1 MPTIKL
7 FTTMLL
13 GFMAGSLLAQSHT
26 TQTLHKK
33 YDDAFYLYFY
43 ENTLR
48 MINQDDNPEFTSLI
62 DNIEKMKF
70 LRLDEKDGF
79 SLSEYPGLL
88 DGYKDESFEELMT
101 MRQDGSNINVLIKEK
116 DKVTL
121 GLVMLIRDENSLSI
135 LDIKGSV
142 PLNQLVSLYDKVKNI
157 N

>member
-1 MPTIKL
+1 MLKIFITLL
-7 FTTMLL
+7 F
-13 GFMAGSLLAQSHT
+13 GCMAGSLLAQSNT

-48 MINQDDNPEFTSLI
+48 MINQDDNPEFASLI

-70 LRLDEKDGF
+70 LKLDENDGF
-79 SLSEYPGLL
+79 SVTEYPELL
-88 DGYKDESFEELMT
+88 DGYKEEAFEELMT
-101 MRQDGSNINVLIKEK
+101 MRQNGSNINVLIKEK

-121 GLVMLIRDENSLSI
+121 GLVMLIRDETSLSI